1 MNNKKAQVPSPEMTK
16 PSVIS
21 PIWLLP
27 ILAVFLGLYLMYQSI
42 TQAGIEIRVHFTN
55 ATGIVA
61 GKTLVKYQGLT
72 IGKVKNIVLD
82 DELKGVFVTADID
95 NKAEKIL
102 RRDSQFWLVTPRAS
116 ITGISGLDALVTGNY
131 IDVYPGD
138 GPFSVEFKAV
148 NMPPSNLPDEGLVV
162 RLKTEKLSSIRPD
175 SEIFYKKIPV
185 GKVHNYTLD
194 KSGEHVI
201 IEAVINPRYSKLV
214 KQNSRFWNVSG
225 MNAEFG
231 FDGVKFRTESLSAII
246 SGALAFDSPKDGK
259 QAEENHEFI
268 LYNDASDAERAIEI
282 HFLLS
287 NNSDINIGNA
297 IYHNGIKVGKV
308 ITLKSQP
315 DAIAIAHVDPS
326 IAELLR
332 EDTQFWIEKPQLS
345 LTGAKNLRSLVTGN
359 FIRLR
364 PGAGKPATTFNLASS
379 EQELRPSQTILISAN
394 DGKGLKVNSK
404 IYFKNYP
411 IGHVAKVSFNQESKN
426 IDLTVKIYN
435 DFKDLIKRNS
445 RFINL
450 SSIDI
455 NAGIGGINVSAGPL
469 PSLIEGGI
477 ALINDT
483 QFVDKPAKSHYQ
495 LYPSLALA
503 RLGQAAFQESS
514 KVTLISEPSSVVSIG
529 APVYYHKL
537 AVGKVGA
544 FELTQDNQ
552 KIKITL
558 EIEGQYAHLVGAN
571 SIFWNVSGIDISG
584 GISNFKVKTE
594 SLLAIAAGGIN
605 FDNIAPT
612 PSTNPEQLANAKT
625 STNKPLS
632 FTLYNSLEE
641 ATDNRPAITLIFP
654 SGNNVAIG
662 TDIKHKGIKVGEITQ
677 LNLNVEDA
685 YVSATAK
692 LNAEYAPH
700 FMRQGSLY
708 WLEKPE
714 VGLKGVKN
722 IDTLVSGAY
731 INVTKG
737 TGPEKH
743 RFSARMSAPM
753 IAAEDVGLSITLTS
767 SRLMALEI
775 GSPVFYRQI
784 QVGSITSNR
793 LSKQGDQ
800 VLITVNV
807 KPDYQHLVRE
817 NSQFWAISGF
827 NVDVGLTG
835 ATVKAESLKTILIGG
850 IAFATPP
857 TEKLYPAVK
866 PFAQFPLAQES
877 KEEWLT
883 WNTQIPK
890 PNS

>member
-1 MNNKKAQVPSPEMTK
+1 MTNKKPPVPTPEMAK

-27 ILAVFLGLYLMYQSI
+27 VLAVFLGLYLMYQSI
-42 TQAGIEIRVHFTN
+42 AQAGIEIRIHFTN

-72 IGKVKNIVLD
+72 IGKIKNIVLD

-116 ITGISGLDALVTGNY
+116 ITGISGLDALVSGNY
-131 IDVYPGD
+131 IDVYPGS
-138 GPFSVEFKAV
+138 GPFSVDFKAV

-194 KSGEHVI
+194 KSGEHLI
-201 IEAVINPRYSKLV
+201 IEAVINPRYSYLV

-225 MNAEFG
+225 MNAEFN
-231 FDGVKFRTESLSAII
+231 FDGVKFTTESLSAII
-246 SGALAFDSPKDGK
+246 SGALAFDSPKDGEPAIK
-259 QAEENHEFI
+259 NHEFT
-268 LYNDASDAERAIEI
+268 LYDDASDAERAIEI
-282 HFLLS
+282 NFKLS
-287 NNSDINIGNA
+287 HNSEINIGNA
-297 IYHNGIKVGKV
+297 IYHNGVKVGK
-308 ITLKSQP
+308 ITALTSQP
-315 DAIAIAHVDPS
+315 DSIAVAHVDPS
-326 IAELLR
+326 IAEFLR
-332 EDTQFWIEKPQLS
+332 EETQFWIEKPKLS
-345 LTGAKNLRSLVTGN
+345 LTGSKNLRSLVTGN
-359 FIRLR
+359 FIRLK
-364 PGAGKPATTFNLASS
+364 PGRGKTTTTFSLASS
-379 EQELRPSQTILISAN
+379 AQELIPSQTILLSAN
-394 DGKGLKVNSK
+394 NGKGLQPNSK

-411 IGHVAKVSFNQESKN
+411 IGHVAEVNFNQETKM

-435 DFKDLIKRNS
+435 DFQDLIKRNS
-445 RFINL
+445 RFVNL
-450 SSIDI
+450 SSINI
-455 NAGIGGINVSAGPL
+455 NAGIAGINVSAGPL

-477 ALINDT
+477 ALINDS
-483 QFVDKPAKSHYQ
+483 QFADKSPKSHYQ

-503 RLGQAAFQESS
+503 KLGQDAFQNSR
-514 KVTLISEPSSVVSIG
+514 KVTLVSDLSSVVSIG

-537 AVGKVGA
+537 PVGKVGS
-544 FELTQDNQ
+544 FKLTQDNQ

-558 EIEGQYAHLVGAN
+558 EIEGQYAHLVGP
-571 SIFWNVSGIDISG
+571 SSVFWNVSGIDISG

-605 FDNIAPT
+605 FDNITADPA
-612 PSTNPEQLANAKT
+612 TNPQQLAKT
-625 STNKPLS
+625 ETRSNKPLNYI
-632 FTLYNSLEE
+632 LYNNLEE
-641 ATDNRPAITLIFP
+641 ATDNRPDITLIFP
-654 SGNNVAIG
+654 SGNNVAVG
-662 TDIKHKGIKVGEITQ
+662 TAIKHKGIKVGEITQ
-677 LNLNVEDA
+677 LELNVDDA

-692 LNAEYAPH
+692 LNSDYARY

-714 VGLKGVKN
+714 VSLKGVKN
-722 IDTLVSGAY
+722 IDAIVSGAY

-775 GSPVFYRQI
+775 GSPVFYRQLK
-784 QVGSITSNR
+784 VGSITSNR

-800 VLITVNV
+800 VLITVNI
-807 KPDYQHLVRE
+807 KPDYQHLVRK

-827 NVDVGLTG
+827 NVDVGLSG

-850 IAFATPP
+850 ISFATPP
-857 TEKLYPAVK
+857 TEKLYPVVK
-866 PFAQFPLAQES
+866 PFALFPLAQES

-890 PNS
+890 PN